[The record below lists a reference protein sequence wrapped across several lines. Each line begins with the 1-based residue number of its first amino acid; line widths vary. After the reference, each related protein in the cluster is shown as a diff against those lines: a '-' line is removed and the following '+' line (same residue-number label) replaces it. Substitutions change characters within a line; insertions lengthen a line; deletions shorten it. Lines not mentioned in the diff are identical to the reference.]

1 MQTVKDHQISSLNR
15 AEQGQSLSNYPAIF
29 SGFMSRGIPED
40 QIHPR
45 VNVFTYNAW
54 KAKGRQVRRGEKG
67 VSIVSWITMSSKD
80 DKTKT
85 FKRPKKASVFHISQ
99 TDLA

>member
-1 MQTVKDHQISSLNR
+1 
-15 AEQGQSLSNYPAIF
+15 
-29 SGFMSRGIPED
+29 MSRGIPED

-45 VNVFTYNAW
+45 VNVFTYDAW

-67 VSIVSWITMSSKD
+67 VSIVSWITMSSKN
-80 DKTKT
+80 DKDKT
-85 FKRPKKASVFHISQ
+85 FKRPRKTSVFHISQ